1 MEEGLKC
8 DEGLSV
14 NLKSLSVEYRID
26 IQQNTEPNTD
36 VQLSIDVQPNLL
48 FAFPTFVGPK
58 IHPTTPSPTFLIRL
72 LEVDKMFTKILTL
85 P

>member
-14 NLKSLSVEYRID
+14 NLKSLSVEYHID

-48 FAFPTFVGPK
+48 FASPTFVDPK
-58 IHPTTPSPTFLIRL
+58 SIPQL
-72 LEVDKMFTKILTL
+72 LH
-85 P
+85 